1 MTDLRPF
8 RALRYDA
15 AQVELEQVLS
25 PVYDVVAP
33 EERGVF
39 YDRHPHNAL
48 RLDMLRDAAGEADTD
63 YAESARRLAEWR
75 SAGILRLDAEPG
87 LYVLRQQS
95 RDEEGRALSRTG
107 FFASLGLADYAERVV
122 RPHERTMAG
131 PRADRLKL
139 LRATR
144 ANLSSV
150 FLLYADR
157 ARRLD
162 ALLEAA
168 LAAPGAIGVRDA
180 AGVWNE
186 FAPLR
191 DAQAIGQVQRFFA
204 ERPVVIADGHHR
216 YETALAYRSECA
228 AQGVLPGSAR
238 ILAYFANAFGA
249 GSRLLPI
256 HRLVRRGPRPG
267 PSAWAALSAQGWRK
281 QEAPL
286 GAPEKLPALLR
297 EHLAPLGEKGHGF
310 AADAGDGRLL
320 LFSRPA
326 ANGELAVRAIHREV
340 LGGVF
345 GLGDADVRGGAV
357 AFPKSAVE
365 AARALR
371 AGDGVC
377 ALYLNATPAD
387 AVLKVAEAG
396 ETMPQKSTLFAP
408 KLATGLL
415 FRCLET
421 PE

>member
-1 MTDLRPF
+1 VTDLRPF
-8 RALRYDA
+8 RALRYDP
-15 AQVELEQVLS
+15 AQVELEQVLA

-48 RLDMLRDAAGEADTD
+48 RLDMLRDAAEEADTD
-63 YAESARRLAEWR
+63 YAESARRLAQWR
-75 SAGILRLDAEPG
+75 SAGILRLDDQPG

-107 FFASLGLADYAERVV
+107 FFASLGLADYAERMV

-157 ARRLD
+157 ALQLD
-162 ALLEAA
+162 ALLDAA
-168 LAAPGAIGVRDA
+168 LAAPGATRVRDA

-267 PSAWAALSAQGWRK
+267 AAEWESLAAQGWRMA
-281 QEAPL
+281 EAPL
-286 GAPEKLPALLR
+286 GALQKLPALLR
-297 EHLAPLGEKGHGF
+297 RHLAPLGEKGHAF
-310 AADAGDGRLL
+310 AADMGDGRLL

-326 ANGELAVRAIHREV
+326 NGELAVRAIHQEV

-345 GLGDADVRGGAV
+345 GLGDAELRGGAV

-371 AGDGVC
+371 AGEGVC

>member
-15 AQVELEQVLS
+15 ARVEIEAVLA

-48 RLDMLRDAAGEADTD
+48 RLDMLRDAAGESHTD
-63 YAESARRLAEWR
+63 YAESARRLAQWR
-75 SAGILRLDAEPG
+75 SAGILRLDDQPG

-107 FFASLGLADYAERVV
+107 FFASLGLADYAERMV

-162 ALLEAA
+162 ALLESA
-168 LAAPGAIGVRDA
+168 LAAPGAIRVRDA

-191 DAQAIGQVQRFFA
+191 GAQAIGEVQRFFA

-256 HRLVRRGPRPG
+256 HRLVRRARPG
-267 PSAWAALSAQGWRK
+267 PVDWAALSTQGWRK
-281 QEAPL
+281 DEAPL
-286 GAPEKLPALLR
+286 SAVEKLPALLR
-297 EHLAPLGEKGHGF
+297 EHLAPLGEKGYGF

-326 ANGELAVRAIHREV
+326 GEGELAVRAIHREV

-345 GLGDADVRGGAV
+345 GLSDADVRGGAV

-371 AGDGVC
+371 AGEGIC